1 MKIQDE
7 SASNVDNGGWI
18 ARFALSGCKPV
29 QPPLDL
35 IKTQRET
42 LDKAKAFEGQLQ
54 QQTQDR
60 LKAAEDAQR

>member
-1 MKIQDE
+1 MMK
-7 SASNVDNGGWI
+7 VRRTWI
-18 ARFALSGCKPV
+18 MAAGLLGLLLSGCKPV
-29 QPPLDL
+29 QPPPDL

-54 QQTQDR
+54 QQAQER